1 MPLQGNCVFE
11 KPFTE
16 IGILHCTKG
25 EVMDWGLIASLF
37 WKFSLGI
44 FLLALTTLAGYM
56 CAAVG
61 SLRNSLNSIR
71 NTLNSTE
78 NIVNQEIGELI
89 SDVDKT
95 VKEVNKE
102 LPGLLQNLNGLTA
115 SVQQISESEIQPTV
129 HNIQEMSGALNQSI
143 QELDEL
149 VHKVSNFSGQTIEQ
163 AVFFRNQIAVSLA
176 DVVSLWQGIKAGWD
190 SFSST
195 QSTKSDADASVSA
208 ASNE

>member
-1 MPLQGNCVFE
+1 
-11 KPFTE
+11 
-16 IGILHCTKG
+16 
-25 EVMDWGLIASLF
+25 MDWSLIASLF

-44 FLLALTTLAGYM
+44 FLIALTALVGYM

-61 SLRNSLNSIR
+61 SLRNSLNSVR

-89 SDVDKT
+89 TDVDKT

-102 LPGLLQNLNGLTA
+102 LPELLQNLNGLTA
-115 SVQQISESEIQPTV
+115 SLQGISESEIQPTV

-176 DVVSLWQGIKAGWD
+176 DIVSLWQGIKAGWD
-190 SFSST
+190 SFSFT
-195 QSTKSDADASVSA
+195 QSSEPKEDVTISA

>member
-1 MPLQGNCVFE
+1 
-11 KPFTE
+11 
-16 IGILHCTKG
+16 
-25 EVMDWGLIASLF
+25 MDWSLIASLF
-37 WKFSLGI
+37 WKFSFGI
-44 FLLALTTLAGYM
+44 FLIALTALAGYM

-78 NIVNQEIGELI
+78 DIINQEVGELI
-89 SDVDKT
+89 TDVDKT

-102 LPGLLQNLNGLTA
+102 LPELLQNLNGLTA
-115 SVQQISESEIQPTV
+115 SLQGISESEIQPTV

-143 QELDEL
+143 QELEAL
-149 VHKVSNFSGQTIEQ
+149 VQKVSSFSGQTIEQ

-176 DVVSLWQGIKAGWD
+176 DIISLWQGIKAGWD

-195 QSTKSDADASVSA
+195 QPPEPEEDVPISA
-208 ASNE
+208 VSNE

>member
-1 MPLQGNCVFE
+1 
-11 KPFTE
+11 
-16 IGILHCTKG
+16 
-25 EVMDWGLIASLF
+25 MDWGLIASLF

-89 SDVDKT
+89 TDVDKT

-115 SVQQISESEIQPTV
+115 SLQGISESEIQPTV

-163 AVFFRNQIAVSLA
+163 AAFFRNQIAVSLA

-190 SFSST
+190 SFSFT
-195 QSTKSDADASVSA
+195 QSAESDADAPVSA

>member
-1 MPLQGNCVFE
+1 
-11 KPFTE
+11 
-16 IGILHCTKG
+16 
-25 EVMDWGLIASLF
+25 MDWSLIASIF

-44 FLLALTTLAGYM
+44 FLIALTALAGYM

-78 NIVNQEIGELI
+78 DIINQEVGELI
-89 SDVDKT
+89 TDVDKT

-102 LPGLLQNLNGLTA
+102 LPELLQNLNGLTA
-115 SVQQISESEIQPTV
+115 SLQGISESEIQPTV
-129 HNIQEMSGALNQSI
+129 HNIQEMSSVLNQSI
-143 QELDEL
+143 QELDNL
-149 VHKVSNFSGQTIEQ
+149 VQKVSDFSGQTIEQ
-163 AVFFRNQIAVSLA
+163 AAFFRNQIAVSLA
-176 DVVSLWQGIKAGWD
+176 DIVSLWQGIKAGWD

-195 QSTKSDADASVSA
+195 HTPEPEADAPISA

>member
-1 MPLQGNCVFE
+1 
-11 KPFTE
+11 
-16 IGILHCTKG
+16 
-25 EVMDWGLIASLF
+25 MDWSLIASLF

-44 FLLALTTLAGYM
+44 FLIALTALAGYM

-89 SDVDKT
+89 TDVDKT
-95 VKEVNKE
+95 VKAVNKE
-102 LPGLLQNLNGLTA
+102 LPELLQNLNGLTA
-115 SVQQISESEIQPTV
+115 SLQGISESEIQPTV
-129 HNIQEMSGALNQSI
+129 HNIQEMSSAMNQSI

-149 VHKVSNFSGQTIEQ
+149 VQKVSSFSGQTIEQ
-163 AVFFRNQIAVSLA
+163 ATFFRNQIAVSLA
-176 DVVSLWQGIKAGWD
+176 DIVGLWQGIKAGWD
-190 SFSST
+190 SFAST
-195 QSTKSDADASVSA
+195 QPSEPEEDVPMSA